1 MKTKHI
7 NEYKSFKVSEIED
20 GAMFVPITEEPIDE
34 NTYVY
39 TKISDYSVEMYMGY
53 AFDEDDPEHYVYA
66 LNSDGEIECF
76 KSDVMVYCVGEY
88 DYKLCL

>member
-1 MKTKHI
+1 MNTKHI
-7 NEYKSFKVSEIED
+7 NEYKLFPIHSIPD
-20 GAMFVPITEEPIDE
+20 GTMFIPKTDSGIDE

-53 AFDEDDPEHYVYA
+53 AIDEDDPEHYVYA

-76 KSDVMVYCVGEY
+76 NPYIMVYCVGEY